1 MGVPCDMAQP
11 ISRSGQPTP
20 ELGERSSL
28 CSSEVTGAA
37 EGLKTPGAAF
47 RVPEDMV
54 TPNLLHQDAG
64 ARMGGEL
71 PPYTPSIQASPS
83 SLVQLGGS
91 KHGEVSDA

>member
-1 MGVPCDMAQP
+1 MSHVTWHSPFLGLASPHLSLVRGLVFAPQ
-11 ISRSGQPTP
+11 RSH
-20 ELGERSSL
+20 
-28 CSSEVTGAA
+28 GAA